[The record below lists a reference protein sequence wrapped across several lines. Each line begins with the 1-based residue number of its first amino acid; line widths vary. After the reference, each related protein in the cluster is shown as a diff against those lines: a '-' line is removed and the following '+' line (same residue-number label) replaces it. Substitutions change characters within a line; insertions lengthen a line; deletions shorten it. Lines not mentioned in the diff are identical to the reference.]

1 MITTQLL
8 RLNSYSS
15 GREHLQ
21 AQLQRLDILLQLEV
35 TRLRET
41 GQFVDD
47 PFRGLH
53 ISETLVDAILCRSME
68 VESTRPAALELLER
82 QIAQRVVEGL
92 PLERLRRRFGLRE
105 VELDC
110 LIAAAAVDLDERYE
124 RLYAYAQNDVTRKRP
139 TVALLMRLSGGKG
152 WPEEPLMQVFHSTSP
167 LFALRLLRFVEDAQ
181 DRDPAF
187 PARALRVE
195 PRILEFL
202 LGHNRLDDR
211 LADWVMQSP
220 LPAGSDH
227 QMLSEELW
235 GQLNEAIGGE
245 LPVCLV
251 GTSGS
256 GRLAAVQSLNMESGR
271 GTLVADL
278 ARLPSDLSVEVAFGL
293 LLRDAA
299 LLDCGVCVICPE
311 SMNEGTVG
319 GGPLRA
325 TTAEL
330 FRRYGV
336 PLVLLSPVPPSA
348 SALSMKV
355 VRFPPLTIRGRQ
367 RLWERAMGEAGL
379 SNYRGLSAALAG
391 QFRLS
396 PEQIAAAVLLAAR
409 ELSANAPLDEALVRR
424 ALSTAARTQAAGT
437 LGKLAR
443 RVESPHDWSDLV
455 VLADTQQQLR
465 DIATAVRCRARVMGE
480 WGFERRLA
488 YGRGIVSLFTGPS
501 GTGKTMAASII
512 ARELQMDLFAIDLSS
527 VVSKYIGETEK
538 NLSRI
543 FDDAHNS
550 SAVLFFDE
558 ADALFGKRSGVQDA
572 RDRYANIEVAY
583 LLQKLEQ
590 HDGVVILAS
599 NLAGNLD
606 EAFARRIQH
615 RVEFCMPRA
624 FERERIWRGCFPS
637 TAPVDIDVDFGFL
650 SRQFEFAGGNICS
663 IVISAACDAAERDE
677 PIAMRHLIP
686 RVARE
691 LRKIG
696 HLPSR
701 QEFREYAG
709 LM

>member
-1 MITTQLL
+1 MRPFT
-8 RLNSYSS
+8 S
-15 GREHLQ
+15 GYQHLH
-21 AQLQRLDILLQLEV
+21 AELQRLDILLQLEV

-53 ISETLVDAILCRSME
+53 ISEQLVDAILRSPTVVGTE
-68 VESTRPAALELLER
+68 RPAALESLER
-82 QIAQRVVEGL
+82 QIAERLIDEL
-92 PLERLRRRFGLRE
+92 PLQKLRRSFGLSAVE
-105 VELDC
+105 VDC
-110 LIAAAAVDLDERYE
+110 LIAAAAVDLDDRYE

-139 TVALLMRLSGGKG
+139 TVALLMKLAGGRA
-152 WPEEPLMQVFHSTSP
+152 WPEQPLLQVFHASAP

-181 DRDPAF
+181 DRDPVL

-195 PRILEFL
+195 PRILEYL
-202 LGHNRLDDR
+202 LGRNQLDAR
-211 LADWVMQSP
+211 LADWVTQP
-220 LPAGSDH
+220 KLTAGSDE
-227 QMLSEELW
+227 QMLPANLWAQLSETV
-235 GQLNEAIGGE
+235 AGE
-245 LPVCLV
+245 CPVCLV
-251 GTSGS
+251 GTQGS
-256 GRLAAVQSLNMESGR
+256 GRLMAVQRLNLQAGR

-278 ARLPSDLSVEVAFGL
+278 ARLPADLPVDAALPL
-293 LLRDAA
+293 LLRDAV
-299 LLDCGVCVICPE
+299 LLNCGVCLICPE
-311 SMNEGTVG
+311 PTSG
-319 GGPLRA
+319 GSGGQPLRA
-325 TTAEL
+325 ASAAL
-330 FRRYGV
+330 FRQYNV
-336 PLVLLSPVPPSA
+336 PVILLSPVPPSQSSVA
-348 SALSMKV
+348 MHIL
-355 VRFPPLTIRGRQ
+355 RFPSLTISGRQ
-367 RLWERAMGEAGL
+367 RLWEQALGQAGL
-379 SNYRGLSAALAG
+379 ADDGSLAAILAS

-396 PEQIAAAVLLAAR
+396 PEQITAAATAAAR
-409 ELSANAPLDEALVRR
+409 ELSGTADLGEAVVRR
-424 ALSTAARTQAAGT
+424 AVMAAARSQAAGT

-443 RVESPHDWSDLV
+443 RVESPHDWGDLV
-455 VLADTQQQLR
+455 VLPDTLQQLR
-465 DIATAVRCRARVMGE
+465 DITTAVRCRARVMGD

-488 YGRGIVSLFTGPS
+488 YGRGVVSLFTGPS

-543 FDDAHNS
+543 FDDAYNS

-615 RVEFCMPRA
+615 RVEFCMPQPA
-624 FERERIWRGCFPS
+624 ERERIWRGCFPS
-637 TAPVDIDVDFGFL
+637 TAPLDGDVDFGFL
-650 SRQFEFAGGNICS
+650 SRHFELAGGNICS

-691 LRKIG
+691 LRKLG

-701 QEFREYAG
+701 HEFGDYAG
-709 LM
+709 MM

>member
-1 MITTQLL
+1 MNPTQLF
-8 RLNSYSS
+8 RMNSFTS
-15 GREHLQ
+15 GNEHLQ
-21 AQLQRLDILLQLEV
+21 AELQRLDILLQLEV
-35 TRLRET
+35 NRLRET

-53 ISETLVDAILCRSME
+53 ISERLVDAILSSPVA
-68 VESTRPAALELLER
+68 VESTRPAALEMLER
-82 QIAQRVVEGL
+82 QISQRLVDWL
-92 PLERLRRRFGLRE
+92 PLEQLRRRFGLSGAE
-105 VELDC
+105 IDC

-139 TVALLMRLSGGKG
+139 TVGLLMKLAGGRK
-152 WPEEPLMQVFHSTSP
+152 WPELPLLEVFHETAP

-181 DRDPAF
+181 DRDPAV

-202 LGHNRLDDR
+202 LGRNRLDAR
-211 LADWVMQSP
+211 LANWVTQAP
-220 LPAGSDH
+220 LHSGSDQ
-227 QMLSEELW
+227 QMLSEDLW
-235 GQLNEAIGGE
+235 SQLRQAIDGE

-256 GRLAAVQSLNMESGR
+256 GRLAAIQSLNKESGR

-278 ARLPSDLSVEVAFGL
+278 ARLPADLSVEMAFGL

-319 GGPLRA
+319 GTPLRA
-325 TTAEL
+325 STAEL

-348 SALSMKV
+348 SALSMNV

-379 SNYRGLSAALAG
+379 ADYRGLSAALAG

-396 PEQIAAAVLLAAR
+396 PEQIAAAVGLAAR
-409 ELSANAPLDEALVRR
+409 GLSANAHLDEALVRR

-465 DIATAVRCRARVMGE
+465 DIATAVRCRARVMGD

-488 YGRGIVSLFTGPS
+488 YGRGVVSLFTGPS

-512 ARELQMDLFAIDLSS
+512 ARELQMDLYAIDLSS

-637 TAPVDIDVDFGFL
+637 TAPLHGDIDFGFL
-650 SRQFEFAGGNICS
+650 SRHFELAGGNISS

-691 LRKIG
+691 LRKLG
-696 HLPSR
+696 HLPSGH
-701 QEFREYAG
+701 EFREYAG
-709 LM
+709 MM